1 MRKRLRKRLNW
12 PYRTYWRDMEHVP
25 HGNSP
30 PIPEKEGTVA
40 APPSRS
46 PDRPP
51 RRPRRGLGSL
61 TAVIAVLVL
70 ALSGCAGAGALG
82 GGGDGRQT
90 ITIAIVSNPQMQDAI
105 QLSNR
110 FEQENPGIRL
120 KFVSLSENEARAK
133 ITASVATGGGEF
145 DAVMISNYETP
156 QWAANGWLVD
166 LDPLMARTPGYDEDD
181 FIPAVRQALSGPDG
195 HMYAVPFYGESSF
208 LMYRKDL
215 FAHAGI
221 QLSAQPTW
229 QEVAAAAQKLHD
241 PSKGMSGI
249 CLRGKP
255 GWGEVMAPFDT
266 MVNTFGAR
274 WYDPQWNAQLT
285 SPKFREAAN
294 FYVDLQRNYGVPG
307 AATAGFSECGTE
319 FSQGNAAMWY
329 DATVAAGI
337 VENPAESRVAGNV
350 GYAPAPVV
358 EKPDSGWL
366 YTWSLA
372 IPKTA
377 EEEGT
382 SDAAWRFLSWMTSKE
397 YGPMVGQE
405 LGWEHVPPGA
415 RQSTY
420 QIPQYVEASKAY
432 ARQTL
437 DAIAAADQRNPSV
450 EPVPYTGVQFLAIPE
465 FQDMGTRVSQQ
476 LSAAIAGQQTADE
489 ALDQA
494 QVYAET
500 VGESYQR
507 EGQ

>member
-1 MRKRLRKRLNW
+1 
-12 PYRTYWRDMEHVP
+12 MEHVARTRRVTGTDRIDLTDRP
-25 HGNSP
+25 RR
-30 PIPEKEGTVA
+30 PEEGTVA
-40 APPSRS
+40 PPHARS
-46 PDRPP
+46 ASPP
-51 RRPRRGLGSL
+51 RRALVALVG
-61 TAVIAVLVL
+61 VLLL

-82 GGGDGRQT
+82 GGGEGQQT

-105 QLSNR
+105 QLSPQ
-110 FEQENPGIRL
+110 FEKDNPGIRL

-166 LDPLMARTPGYDEDD
+166 LDPLMARTPGYDEND

-195 HMYAVPFYGESSF
+195 HMYATPFYGESSF

-215 FAHAGI
+215 FQQAGI
-221 QLSAQPTW
+221 TLPAQPTW
-229 QEVAAAAQKLHD
+229 QDVAAAAQRLDD
-241 PSKGMSGI
+241 PDQNMAGI

-266 MVNTFGAR
+266 VANTFGAR

-285 SPKFREAAN
+285 SPQFREAAN
-294 FYVDLQRNYGVPG
+294 FYVDLLRQYGQPG
-307 AATAGFSECGTE
+307 AATSGFSECGTR

-329 DATVAAGI
+329 DATVASGI
-337 VENPAESRVAGNV
+337 VENPDESLVAGKV

-358 EKPDSGWL
+358 QKPDSGWL

-372 IPKTA
+372 IPKTT
-377 EEEGT
+377 EEAGKL
-382 SDAAWRFLSWMTSKE
+382 DATWKFLAWMTSKE
-397 YGPMVGQE
+397 YGPTVGQQ
-405 LGWEHVPPGA
+405 LGWSHVPPGA

-420 QIPQYVEASKAY
+420 QIPQYIEESKAY
-432 ARQTL
+432 AQPTL
-437 DAIAAADQRNPSV
+437 DAIGKADQTKPTL

-465 FQDMGTRVSQQ
+465 FQDLGTRVSQQ
-476 LSAAIAGQQTADE
+476 LSAAIAGQQTTDE
-489 ALDQA
+489 ALEQA

-500 VGESYQR
+500 VGQSYQR

>member
-1 MRKRLRKRLNW
+1 
-12 PYRTYWRDMEHVP
+12 VV
-25 HGNSP
+25 S
-30 PIPEKEGTVA
+30 
-40 APPSRS
+40 PPSRS

-51 RRPRRGLGSL
+51 RRSRRLARSGPLALLAVSAL
-61 TAVIAVLVL
+61 T
-70 ALSGCAGAGALG
+70 LSGCAGAGALG
-82 GGGDGRQT
+82 GGADGQQT

-105 QLSNR
+105 ELSPQ
-110 FEQENPGIRL
+110 FEAENPDIRL

-133 ITASVATGGGEF
+133 ITASVATEGGEF

-166 LDPLMARTPGYDEDD
+166 LDPLMAQTPGYDEDD
-181 FIPAVRQALSGPDG
+181 FIPAVRGALSGPDG

-215 FAHAGI
+215 FAQAGI
-221 QLSAQPTW
+221 TMPAEPTW
-229 QEVAAAAQKLHD
+229 QDVAAAAQRLHD
-241 PSKGMSGI
+241 PEKGMSGI

-266 MVNTFGAR
+266 VANTFGAR
-274 WYDPQWNAQLT
+274 WFDPQWNAQLD
-285 SPKFREAAN
+285 SPQFRAAAN
-294 FYVDLQRNYGVPG
+294 FYVDLVQNYGTPG
-307 AATAGFSECGTE
+307 AATSGFSECGTQ

-337 VENPAESRVAGNV
+337 VENPEESRVAGNV

-358 EKPDSGWL
+358 EKPDAGWL

-372 IPKTA
+372 IPKTSDEA
-377 EEEGT
+377 GT
-382 SDAAWRFLSWMTSKE
+382 TAATWRFLSWMTSKD
-397 YGPMVGQE
+397 YGPMVGEQ

-420 QIPQYVEASKAY
+420 RIPEYIEASKAY
-432 ARQTL
+432 AQPTL
-437 DAIAAADQRNPSV
+437 DAIAAADQKNPTV
-450 EPVPYTGVQFLAIPE
+450 EPVPYTGIQFLAIPE
-465 FQDMGTRVSQQ
+465 FQDLGTRVSQQ
-476 LSAAIAGQQTADE
+476 LSAAVAGQQTADE